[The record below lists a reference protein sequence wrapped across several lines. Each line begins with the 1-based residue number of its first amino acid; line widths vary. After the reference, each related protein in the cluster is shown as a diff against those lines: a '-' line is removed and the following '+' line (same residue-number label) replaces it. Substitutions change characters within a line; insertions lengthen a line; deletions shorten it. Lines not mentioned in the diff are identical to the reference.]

1 MIFSRGTACHGVCR
15 LGGGARHRLCGGRH
29 ARAAQSTREGLVP
42 RAPSLRPGE
51 AFVSGHNF
59 WDFWPPVDRAARR
72 VLDCARHADQAD
84 NLENDHGQRGGGRGV
99 GQRGCLPDGAR
110 PGLRMRSRSRRL
122 RADVPCVR
130 GRAVVAAPV
139 LFRRDGWEAVPL
151 RRPLR
156 PVRARRGA
164 VRRVPDGAGRGGR
177 LSPCGADAR
186 RCVGALRPRR
196 PARRC
201 GR

>member
-1 MIFSRGTACHGVCR
+1 MNCRAYHILGHTCNSGENSRG
-15 LGGGARHRLCGGRH
+15 
-29 ARAAQSTREGLVP
+29 
-42 RAPSLRPGE
+42 
-51 AFVSGHNF
+51 VS
-59 WDFWPPVDRAARR
+59 VDWAARR
-72 VLDCARHADQAD
+72 VLDCARNESQAE
-84 NLENDHGQRGGGRGV
+84 NLENDHGQRGGDRGV
-99 GQRGCLPDGAR
+99 GQRGRLPDGAC

-130 GRAVVAAPV
+130 GRAVAAAPL

-177 LSPCGADAR
+177 LPPCALDAR
-186 RCVGALRPRR
+186 RCVGALRPCR